1 MNKSD
6 LPKEYTPYEHVWVCG
21 NIFDNGKI
29 LIEIEGNPVFL
40 IGKGDSSPSVWLNLR
55 RARGVEGKILWV
67 PVIRNNE
74 IIEADFEIYETK
86 YGWAIMHKE
95 EALIHYNLTD
105 EVLVISHIDLTPVGL
120 NIRGN
125 LKSLRVSGMNLSN
138 NSFNNVGTMIG
149 IEK

>member
-55 RARGVEGKILWV
+55 RDRDIYARLMWA
-67 PVIRNNE
+67 PVIKKNE
-74 IIEADFEIYETK
+74 IVEEGFEIYETK

-95 EALIHYNLTD
+95 EALVHYNIAGD
-105 EVLVISHIDLTPVGL
+105 VLVISHIDLTPVGL

-125 LKSLRVSGMNLSN
+125 LKSLRVPGMNLSN
-138 NSFNNVGTMIG
+138 NSFDKVGTMIG
-149 IEK
+149 IGK